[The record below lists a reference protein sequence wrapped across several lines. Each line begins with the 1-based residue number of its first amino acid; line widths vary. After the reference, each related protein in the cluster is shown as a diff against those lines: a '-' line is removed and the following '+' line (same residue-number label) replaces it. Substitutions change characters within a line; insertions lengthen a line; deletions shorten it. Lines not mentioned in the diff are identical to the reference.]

1 MDSSNSLLHRLCLLV
16 VWLQAEEAV
25 HEGLEN
31 AIVNYY
37 NDPDL
42 QSLIDYVQ
50 ADVSHQT
57 VISTVYV
64 CVCVCVFAFEYTT
77 VIIS

>member
-1 MDSSNSLLHRLCLLV
+1 MDLSDPRVHRLCLFV

-25 HEGLEN
+25 HEGLSN

-57 VISTVYV
+57 VVKCGL
-64 CVCVCVFAFEYTT
+64 CVLTYEYTT
-77 VIIS
+77 VIS